1 MYTLFCFANN
11 INIYMNELFIIVFL
25 IFLNGILSLSE
36 IALISARKTFL
47 TNEEKKGSKAA
58 KVALKLANDPEQFL
72 STVQIGITIIGL
84 LTGLFSGSM
93 FAQELSAIFIKW
105 GLKDNIAFPLA
116 QGLIVVIVTYATVI
130 FGELVPKRIG
140 MSAAEKAALIVAQP
154 MRWLAKATYPFV
166 WLLSKSTSLIC
177 NLFGV
182 KSDSNKI
189 TEEEI
194 ISMIQE
200 GTEDGEIQTVE
211 QDIME
216 RVLLLGDLKVSSLMT
231 YRGDIVYLDIKM
243 NANEVLDV
251 MKDNV
256 FEAYP
261 VVDRDIDHVKGMVRL
276 KDLIFALNKDDFD
289 LKSVMVAPRF
299 FHENMNVFNV
309 LDEMKQAHVSQ
320 ALICDEFGSCQGIIT
335 LKDILGGLVNTP
347 SESHPDADIVKRK
360 EDEGWLVDG
369 QCSLYDFLLFFEKEE
384 LYDNDYDFS
393 TIAGLILDKLCHIP
407 EVGETVEWK
416 QFHFEVLD
424 MDGARID
431 KILATIEEYDND
443 DNNNKNDNN

>member
-1 MYTLFCFANN
+1 
-11 INIYMNELFIIVFL
+11 MNELFIIIFL
-25 IFLNGILSLSE
+25 ILLNGVLSLSE

-58 KVALKLANDPEQFL
+58 KVALKLANEPEHFL
-72 STVQIGITIIGL
+72 STIQIGITIIGL

-93 FAQELSAIFIKW
+93 FADELSNIFIGW
-105 GLKDNIAFPLA
+105 GLKENIAFPLA
-116 QGLIVVIVTYATVI
+116 QGIIVVIVTYVTVV

-140 MSAAEKAALIVAQP
+140 MSAAEKAAIIVAQP
-154 MRWLAKATYPFV
+154 MKWLAKATYPFV
-166 WLLSKSTSLIC
+166 WLLSKSTSLVC

-182 KSDSNKI
+182 KGESGKI

-200 GTEDGEIQTVE
+200 GTEDGEIQSVE

-216 RVLLLGDLKVSSLMT
+216 RVLLLGDLRVSSLMT
-231 YRGDIVYLDIKM
+231 YRADIVYLDINM
-243 NANEVLDV
+243 TALEVLNV

-261 VVDRDIDHVKGMVRL
+261 VVDHDIDHVKGMVRL
-276 KDLIFALNKDDFD
+276 KDLIFALNKEDFNLTD
-289 LKSVMVAPRF
+289 VMVAPRF

-309 LDEMKQAHVSQ
+309 MDEMKQVHVSQ

-360 EDEGWLVDG
+360 EDDGWFVDG
-369 QCSLYDFLLFFEKEE
+369 QCSLYDFLLFLEKEE
-384 LYDNDYDFS
+384 LYDNNYDFS
-393 TIAGLILDKLCHIP
+393 TVGGLILDELGHIP
-407 EVGETVEWK
+407 EVGEVVEWK
-416 QFHFEVLD
+416 QFRFEVLD

-431 KILATIEEYDND
+431 KVLTTIEENEYEDD
-443 DNNNKNDNN
+443 DNISDNKNDNN

>member
-1 MYTLFCFANN
+1 
-11 INIYMNELFIIVFL
+11 MNELFIIIFL
-25 IFLNGILSLSE
+25 ILLNGVLSLSE

-58 KVALKLANDPEQFL
+58 KVALKLANEPEHFL
-72 STVQIGITIIGL
+72 STIQIGITIIGL

-93 FAQELSAIFIKW
+93 FADELSNIFIGW
-105 GLKDNIAFPLA
+105 GLKENIAFPLA
-116 QGLIVVIVTYATVI
+116 QGIIVVIVTYVTVV

-140 MSAAEKAALIVAQP
+140 MSAAEKAAIIVAQP
-154 MRWLAKATYPFV
+154 MKWLAKATYPFV
-166 WLLSKSTSLIC
+166 WLLSKSTSLVC

-182 KSDSNKI
+182 KGESGKI

-200 GTEDGEIQTVE
+200 GTEDGEIQSVE

-216 RVLLLGDLKVSSLMT
+216 RVLLLGDLRVSSLMT
-231 YRGDIVYLDIKM
+231 YRADIVYLDINM
-243 NANEVLDV
+243 TALEVLNV

-261 VVDRDIDHVKGMVRL
+261 VVDHDIDHVKGMVRL
-276 KDLIFALNKDDFD
+276 KDLIFALNKEDFNLTD
-289 LKSVMVAPRF
+289 VMVAPRF

-309 LDEMKQAHVSQ
+309 MDEMKQVHVSQ

-360 EDEGWLVDG
+360 EDDGWFVDG

-384 LYDNDYDFS
+384 LYDNNYDFS
-393 TIAGLILDKLCHIP
+393 TVGGLILDELGHIP
-407 EVGETVEWK
+407 EVGEVVEWK
-416 QFHFEVLD
+416 QFRFEVLD

-431 KILATIEEYDND
+431 KVLTTIEENEYDDD
-443 DNNNKNDNN
+443 DNISDNKNDNN

>member
-1 MYTLFCFANN
+1 
-11 INIYMNELFIIVFL
+11 MNELFIIIFL
-25 IFLNGILSLSE
+25 ILLNGVLSLSE

-58 KVALKLANDPEQFL
+58 KVALKLANEPEHFL
-72 STVQIGITIIGL
+72 STIQIGITIIGL

-93 FAQELSAIFIKW
+93 FADELSNIFIGW
-105 GLKDNIAFPLA
+105 GLKENIAFPLA
-116 QGLIVVIVTYATVI
+116 QGIIVVIVTYVTVV

-140 MSAAEKAALIVAQP
+140 MSAAEKAAIIVAQP
-154 MRWLAKATYPFV
+154 MKWLAKATYPFV
-166 WLLSKSTSLIC
+166 WLLSKSTSLVC

-182 KSDSNKI
+182 KGESGKI

-200 GTEDGEIQTVE
+200 GTEDGEIQSVE

-216 RVLLLGDLKVSSLMT
+216 RVLLLGDLRVSSLMT
-231 YRGDIVYLDIKM
+231 YRADIVYLDINM
-243 NANEVLDV
+243 TALEVLNV

-261 VVDRDIDHVKGMVRL
+261 VVDHDIDHVKGMVRL
-276 KDLIFALNKDDFD
+276 KDLIFALNKEDFNLTD
-289 LKSVMVAPRF
+289 VMVAPRF

-309 LDEMKQAHVSQ
+309 MDEMKQVHVSQ

-360 EDEGWLVDG
+360 EDDGWFVDG

-384 LYDNDYDFS
+384 LYDNNYDFS
-393 TIAGLILDKLCHIP
+393 TVGGLILDELGHIP
-407 EVGETVEWK
+407 EVGEVVEWK
-416 QFHFEVLD
+416 QFRFEVLD

-431 KILATIEEYDND
+431 KVLTTIEENEYEDD
-443 DNNNKNDNN
+443 DNISDNKNNNN

>member
-1 MYTLFCFANN
+1 
-11 INIYMNELFIIVFL
+11 MNELFIIIFL
-25 IFLNGILSLSE
+25 ILLNGVLSLSE

-72 STVQIGITIIGL
+72 STIQIGITIIGL

-93 FAQELSAIFIKW
+93 FAEELSVIFIKW
-105 GLKDNIAFPLA
+105 GLNTNIAFPLA
-116 QGLIVVIVTYATVI
+116 QGLIVVIVTYITVI

-140 MSAAEKAALIVAQP
+140 MSEAEKTALIVAQP

-166 WLLSKSTSLIC
+166 WLLSKNTALVC
-177 NLFGV
+177 NIFGI
-182 KSDSNKI
+182 KGDSGKI

-200 GTEDGEIQTVE
+200 GTEDGEIQSVE

-231 YRGDIVYLDIKM
+231 YRADIVYLDIKM
-243 NANEVLDV
+243 NADEVLNV

-276 KDLIFALNKDDFD
+276 KDLIFALNNNDFN
-289 LKSVMVAPRF
+289 LEKVMVAPRF

-309 LDEMKQAHVSQ
+309 MDEMKQVHVSQ

-360 EDEGWLVDG
+360 EDDGWFVDG

-393 TIAGLILDKLCHIP
+393 TIAGLILEELGHIP
-407 EVGETVEWK
+407 EVGEVVEWK
-416 QFHFEVLD
+416 QFRFEVLD

-431 KILATIEEYDND
+431 KVLTTIKENDEE
-443 DNNNKNDNN
+443 KEEHEE

>member
-1 MYTLFCFANN
+1 MIPLET
-11 INIYMNELFIIVFL
+11 IVVSFE
-25 IFLNGILSLSE
+25 S
-36 IALISARKTFL
+36 RVT
-47 TNEEKKGSKAA
+47 
-58 KVALKLANDPEQFL
+58 
-72 STVQIGITIIGL
+72 

-93 FAQELSAIFIKW
+93 FAQELSAVFIKW

-231 YRGDIVYLDIKM
+231 YRGDIV
-243 NANEVLDV
+243 
-251 MKDNV
+251 
-256 FEAYP
+256 
-261 VVDRDIDHVKGMVRL
+261 
-276 KDLIFALNKDDFD
+276 
-289 LKSVMVAPRF
+289 
-299 FHENMNVFNV
+299 
-309 LDEMKQAHVSQ
+309 
-320 ALICDEFGSCQGIIT
+320 
-335 LKDILGGLVNTP
+335 
-347 SESHPDADIVKRK
+347 
-360 EDEGWLVDG
+360 
-369 QCSLYDFLLFFEKEE
+369 
-384 LYDNDYDFS
+384 
-393 TIAGLILDKLCHIP
+393 
-407 EVGETVEWK
+407 
-416 QFHFEVLD
+416 
-424 MDGARID
+424 
-431 KILATIEEYDND
+431 
-443 DNNNKNDNN
+443 

>member
-1 MYTLFCFANN
+1 
-11 INIYMNELFIIVFL
+11 MNELFIIIFL
-25 IFLNGILSLSE
+25 ILLNGVLSLSE

-58 KVALKLANDPEQFL
+58 KVALKLANEPEHFL
-72 STVQIGITIIGL
+72 STIQIGITIIGL

-93 FAQELSAIFIKW
+93 FADELSNIFIGW
-105 GLKDNIAFPLA
+105 GLKENIAFPLA
-116 QGLIVVIVTYATVI
+116 QGIIVVIVTYVTVV

-140 MSAAEKAALIVAQP
+140 MSAAEKAAIIVAQP
-154 MRWLAKATYPFV
+154 MKWLAKATYPFV
-166 WLLSKSTSLIC
+166 WLLSKSTSLVC

-182 KSDSNKI
+182 KGESGKI

-200 GTEDGEIQTVE
+200 GTEDGEIQSVE

-216 RVLLLGDLKVSSLMT
+216 RVLLLGDLRVSSLMT
-231 YRGDIVYLDIKM
+231 YRADIVYLDINM
-243 NANEVLDV
+243 TALEVLNV

-261 VVDRDIDHVKGMVRL
+261 VVDHDIDHVKGMVRL
-276 KDLIFALNKDDFD
+276 KDLIFALNKEDFNLTD
-289 LKSVMVAPRF
+289 VMVAPRF

-309 LDEMKQAHVSQ
+309 MDEMKQVHVSQ

-360 EDEGWLVDG
+360 EDEGWFVDG

-384 LYDNDYDFS
+384 LYDNNYDFS
-393 TIAGLILDKLCHIP
+393 TVGGLILDELGHIP
-407 EVGETVEWK
+407 EVGEVVEWK
-416 QFHFEVLD
+416 QFRFEVLD

-431 KILATIEEYDND
+431 KVLTTIEENEYEDD
-443 DNNNKNDNN
+443 DNISDNKNDNN

>member
-1 MYTLFCFANN
+1 
-11 INIYMNELFIIVFL
+11 MNELFIIIFL
-25 IFLNGILSLSE
+25 ILLNGLLSLSE

-47 TNEEKKGSKAA
+47 TNEEKKGRKAA

-93 FAQELSAIFIKW
+93 FAEELSNIFVSW
-105 GLKDNIAFPLA
+105 GLKTNIAFPLA
-116 QGLIVVIVTYATVI
+116 QGIIVVIVTYVTVV

-140 MSAAEKAALIVAQP
+140 MSAAEKAALFVAQP
-154 MRWLAKATYPFV
+154 MKWLSKATYPFV
-166 WLLSKSTSLIC
+166 WLLSKSTALVC

-182 KSDSNKI
+182 KEESNKI

-231 YRGDIVYLDIKM
+231 YRADIVYLDIKM
-243 NANEVLDV
+243 TADEVLNV

-276 KDLIFALNKDDFD
+276 KDLIFELNKENFD
-289 LKSVMVAPRF
+289 LKKVMVAPRF

-360 EDEGWLVDG
+360 EDDGWFVDG

-393 TIAGLILDKLCHIP
+393 TIAGLILDELGHIP
-407 EVGETVEWK
+407 EVGEIVEWK
-416 QFHFEVLD
+416 QFRFEVLD

-431 KILATIEEYDND
+431 KVLTTIEEEDDDND
-443 DNNNKNDNN
+443 NDNNHNND